1 MKILVLAGVLLVF
14 CLSIQSVQSQTGGL
28 DLGRRI
34 MGRRSADPERSQTG
48 GLDLGR
54 RMVGKRSADPE
65 RIRRSPGPQLSET
78 ISQLLLDW
86 HQKVGLIQF
95 VAAATFAKKLF
106 HTLINDISYT
116 CFSPAPAR
124 GRRRR
129 RYNCNTRSCRGGKEA
144 NGGWLYGYDCPKK
157 CWKKEHLHM
166 AGR

>member
-86 HQKVGLIQF
+86 HQKVGLIQV
-95 VAAATFAKKLF
+95 VAESHFWREK
-106 HTLINDISYT
+106 ISFILSSIIIVILV
-116 CFSPAPAR
+116 FSPAPAPKGPCKYGQC
-124 GRRRR
+124 GRRRPGTFSLACFCESFR
-129 RYNCNTRSCRGGKEA
+129 VCQIR
-144 NGGWLYGYDCPKK
+144 
-157 CWKKEHLHM
+157 
-166 AGR
+166 